1 MANKKIRKHLMAYLI
16 WLVIFGLIIFAY
28 LNPIVPWWIPLIVY
42 TLAVFVRTKEKI
54 GNYNDW
60 IRKKKRD
67 EQSKLKAVA
76 DEMANRGLA
85 FSGIR
90 QNAEKKVK
98 EDFEFERREKNRKFW
113 VELVDSLFLR

>member
-1 MANKKIRKHLMAYLI
+1 MAYLI